1 MQYGKN
7 NTERKTKQ
15 NNTQPLSEAST
26 VSLYHS
32 EERESLTLKREKPD
46 KNF

>member
-1 MQYGKN
+1 MQYGNN

-15 NNTQPLSEAST
+15 NKTQPPSEAST

-32 EERESLTLKREKPD
+32 EEREPHLKPGKPD